1 MHMSHR
7 LLARQLRR
15 LWNLPTPAA
24 TGTLFDRL
32 EALAASP
39 GLDRETR
46 NALLGLR
53 AFVER
58 VDASYHQFERAL
70 SLRARSL
77 DLSSRELLGSNRRL
91 QAELEARSGAAASL
105 RELAEALVAAGVPAP
120 DRPEVS
126 SADTAGDDEFGGL
139 AHAIAALGRRI
150 EQDRRQLREAR
161 DAAERASRM
170 KSEFLA
176 NMSHE
181 IRTPMNGVI
190 GMADLALN
198 LARDERQRDYLAT
211 LRSSATALLT
221 ILNDMLDFAKIES
234 GHLQLESTS
243 FHLERLLRDIA
254 RPHSVKAAERGV
266 AFELAVSPALPRRL
280 VGDPVRVGQVLGNL
294 LSNAVKFTPGGRIR
308 CAASPGSRRGG
319 SLRLEVADTGIGIAL
334 EQQARIFEPFVQAE
348 SSTTRRFGGTGLGL
362 SITRRLVDAMG
373 GRIVLDSEPGRGAR
387 FVVELPVQTDDA
399 AADTWHG
406 MLEGVLPGPAEAA
419 PATGPRVLLAE
430 DHPVNQKVAT
440 EILRR
445 QGCRIEVAEDG
456 AEAVRLWLHGDFDLV
471 LMDMHM
477 PLMSGLDAAREIR
490 RREQAGGRRT
500 PIVALTASAL
510 ASDRDRC
517 LAAGMD
523 HFIAKPIR
531 AGELLEV
538 VARCTGAPP
547 PFDYA
552 CALRSADAEV
562 AHIVADAFLDQAP
575 QDLAQMRA
583 AIEHADAHTL
593 RRIAHSLRSLL
604 EGLKATPAQAQAER
618 LESLAAALP
627 AAAADA
633 FAALRLLDAEI
644 ATLAPHLRRHAL
656 RYSFGSG
663 DGSSSTGQSR
673 I

>member
-1 MHMSHR
+1 
-7 LLARQLRR
+7 
-15 LWNLPTPAA
+15 
-24 TGTLFDRL
+24 
-32 EALAASP
+32 
-39 GLDRETR
+39 
-46 NALLGLR
+46 
-53 AFVER
+53 
-58 VDASYHQFERAL
+58 
-70 SLRARSL
+70 
-77 DLSSRELLGSNRRL
+77 
-91 QAELEARSGAAASL
+91 
-105 RELAEALVAAGVPAP
+105 
-120 DRPEVS
+120 
-126 SADTAGDDEFGGL
+126 
-139 AHAIAALGRRI
+139 
-150 EQDRRQLREAR
+150 
-161 DAAERASRM
+161 
-170 KSEFLA
+170 
-176 NMSHE
+176 
-181 IRTPMNGVI
+181 
-190 GMADLALN
+190 
-198 LARDERQRDYLAT
+198 
-211 LRSSATALLT
+211 
-221 ILNDMLDFAKIES
+221 
-234 GHLQLESTS
+234 
-243 FHLERLLRDIA
+243 
-254 RPHSVKAAERGV
+254 
-266 AFELAVSPALPRRL
+266 
-280 VGDPVRVGQVLGNL
+280 
-294 LSNAVKFTPGGRIR
+294 
-308 CAASPGSRRGG
+308 
-319 SLRLEVADTGIGIAL
+319 
-334 EQQARIFEPFVQAE
+334 
-348 SSTTRRFGGTGLGL
+348 
-362 SITRRLVDAMG
+362 MG

-583 AIEHADAHTL
+583 AIERADADTL

-604 EGLKATPAQAQAER
+604 EGLKATPAQLQAER

>member
-1 MHMSHR
+1 MHTSHR

-15 LWNLPTPAA
+15 LWNLSSPAS

-39 GLDRETR
+39 DLDRESR

-105 RELAEALVAAGVPAP
+105 RELAEALVAAGVAAP
-120 DRPEVS
+120 DRPEAC
-126 SADTAGDDEFGGL
+126 SADAAAGDELGGL
-139 AHAIAALGRRI
+139 ADAIAALGRRI

-190 GMADLALN
+190 GMADLALG

-234 GHLQLESTS
+234 GNLQLESTS
-243 FHLERLLRDIA
+243 FHLERLLRDIT

-266 AFELAVSPALPRRL
+266 ALDLTISPALPRRL
-280 VGDPVRVGQVLGNL
+280 VGDPVRLGQVLGNL

-362 SITRRLVDAMG
+362 SITRRLVDAMS
-373 GRIVLDSEPGRGAR
+373 GRIMLDSEPGRGAR
-387 FVVELPVQTDDA
+387 FVVELPVQADDA
-399 AADTWHG
+399 GMDTWHG
-406 MLEGVLPGPAEAA
+406 ALDGAPQVQAEAA
-419 PATGPRVLLAE
+419 AASGPRVLLAE
-430 DHPVNQKVAT
+430 DHPVNQKVAI

-445 QGCRIEVAEDG
+445 RGCRIQVAEDG
-456 AEAVRLWLHGDFDLV
+456 AEAVRLWLQGDFDLV

-490 RREQAGGRRT
+490 RREPAGGRRT

-510 ASDRDRC
+510 PADRERC

-531 AGELLEV
+531 AGELLDV
-538 VARCTGAPP
+538 VALCTGAPP

-552 CALRSADAEV
+552 VALRGADAQV

-575 QDLAQMRA
+575 RDLAQMRTAVEA
-583 AIEHADAHTL
+583 ADTDTL

-604 EGLKATPAQAQAER
+604 EGLKALPAQREAER
-618 LESLAAALP
+618 LEKLAPGLPDTAAESLAA
-627 AAAADA
+627 
-633 FAALRLLDAEI
+633 LRTLDAELV
-644 ATLAPHLRRHAL
+644 ALAPHLRRHAL